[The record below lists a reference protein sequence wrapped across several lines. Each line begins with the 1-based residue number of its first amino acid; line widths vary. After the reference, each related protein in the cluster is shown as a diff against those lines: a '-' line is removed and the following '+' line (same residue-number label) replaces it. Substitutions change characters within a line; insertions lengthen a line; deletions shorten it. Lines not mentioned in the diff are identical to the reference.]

1 MVSSL
6 PSPPRAMKIDHV
18 VTHHGHSRNDRFHW
32 LKDENWQTVLRD
44 PDVLKPDIRAYLEA
58 ENAYTEAA
66 LKDTEALQAD
76 LFEEI
81 RGRIKEDDSSVP
93 RKDGPYAYYTRYDT
107 GGQHPIFAR
116 YPVADE
122 AAFWEGPDQFEEQ
135 ILLHG
140 DQEADGLDFFRVGRA
155 AHSPD
160 HTLFAYAVDTNGS
173 EFFTLKVRDIATGQD
188 LDDEVP
194 RLSSSLAWTADG
206 QHIVYVAQDDNHR
219 PRWVRLH
226 KLGTS
231 ADADIT
237 LYEEPDAGFFTSVSL
252 SAARDYIIIQSNDH
266 QTSEVRLLSAA
277 APKREP
283 LLVAPRETGLEY
295 QVDVHGDTL
304 IILTNADDA
313 IDFKIVTAPVSA
325 PGREN
330 WSDAVPH
337 EAGVY
342 IRSLDVTQEHVVLL
356 ERVDGLPRL
365 SVYPIQD
372 GRLGQPHAVAFGEA
386 AYDLG
391 MIPGYEFE
399 SPVLRF
405 TYSSPTTPEQTFDY
419 DMNDRSRILRKEQ
432 EVPSGH
438 DPSRYVTERLMATS
452 HDGAEVPVT
461 ILRLKDTPTNGT
473 APALLY
479 GYGSY
484 GYAQDPFF
492 SVSRLSLVDR
502 GFVYAIG
509 HIRGGSDKGY
519 GWYLDGKK
527 FQKRNTFY
535 DFIAAAELLVDR
547 GYATPGGV
555 AIQGGS
561 AGGMLV
567 GAVVNM
573 RPDLLAAVVA
583 QVPFVDV
590 LNTMLD
596 TSLPLTPPEWPEWG
610 NPIENKD
617 AYDYILSYSPYDN
630 VEAKAYPPMLITG
643 GLTDPRVTYWE
654 PAKWTAQLRD
664 QKTDDNL
671 LLLDINMDAGHAG
684 AAGRWD
690 RLKETAQAYAFLLK
704 VYDRLAL

>member
-1 MVSSL
+1 MSA
-6 PSPPRAMKIDHV
+6 PSNPPKAQKIDHN
-18 VTHHGHSRNDRFHW
+18 VTHHGHTRNDTYHW
-32 LKDENWQTVLRD
+32 LKDENWQTVLQD
-44 PDVLKPDIRAYLEA
+44 PDVLKPEIRAYLEA

-66 LKDTEALQAD
+66 LKDTEGLQAE

-93 RKDGPYAYYTRYDT
+93 MKDGPFAYYSRYAT
-107 GGQHPIFAR
+107 GGQHPIYAR
-116 YPVADE
+116 YGIEDE
-122 AAFWEGPDQFEEQ
+122 TAFWEGPDQFEEQ
-135 ILLHG
+135 VLLNG
-140 DQEADGLDFFRVGRA
+140 DVEAEGLDFFRIGRA
-155 AHSPD
+155 SHSPD

-173 EFFTLKVRDIATGQD
+173 EFYTLKVRDLATGTD
-188 LDDEVP
+188 LPDSVP
-194 RLSSSLAWTADG
+194 MVSSSFVWTADS
-206 QHIVYVAQDDNHR
+206 QHIVYVAQDENHR
-219 PRWVRLH
+219 PKWVRLH
-226 KLGTS
+226 TLGTS
-231 ADADIT
+231 AEDDVT
-237 LYEEPDAGFFTSVSL
+237 LYEEPDDGFFTSVGL
-252 SAARDYIIIQSNDH
+252 SASNQYIIIQSNDH
-266 QTSEVRLLSAA
+266 QTSEVRLLPSAVPEA
-277 APKREP
+277 API
-283 LLVAPRETGLEY
+283 LVAAREAGVEY
-295 QVDVHGDTL
+295 EVDVHGEAL
-304 IILTNADDA
+304 FILTNAEGA
-313 IDFKIVTAPVSA
+313 VDFKIAQAPVST
-325 PGREN
+325 PGRAH
-330 WSDAVPH
+330 WSDLVPH
-337 EAGVY
+337 EPGVY
-342 IRSLDVTQEHVVLL
+342 IRSIDLTEEHLVRL
-356 ERVDGLPRL
+356 ERVQGLPRL
-365 SVYPIQD
+365 TVH
-372 GRLGQPHAVAFGEA
+372 GLKNGELGPAHEVAFDEA

-391 MIPGYEFE
+391 IIPGLEFE
-399 SPVLRF
+399 SSNLRF
-405 TYSSPTTPEQTFDY
+405 TYSSPTTPEQTYDY
-419 DMNDRSRILRKEQ
+419 DMDDRSRILRKEQ

-438 DPSRYVTERLMATS
+438 DASLYVTERMMAVS

-461 ILRLKDTPTNGT
+461 ILRRKDTPVDGT

-484 GYAQDPFF
+484 GYAQDMFF

-527 FQKRNTFY
+527 FKKKNTFH
-535 DFIAAAELLVDR
+535 DFIAAAELLVEKN
-547 GYATPGGV
+547 YAAPSGV

-610 NPIENKD
+610 NPIED
-617 AYDYILSYSPYDN
+617 EEAYEYILSYSPYDN

-654 PAKWTAQLRD
+654 PAKWTARLRD
-664 QKTDDNL
+664 LKSDDNF
-671 LLLDINMDAGHAG
+671 LLLDINMEAGHAG

-704 VYDRLAL
+704 VFGKVDG